1 MNLSDRPLSD
11 SERSVLMK
19 GLNFSVTPS
28 KIPVDEIVAATELA
42 CNQLKDKSQAESLR
56 NEVVKIV
63 SKSKPPRSNISRA
76 EREAIKALAKDDS
89 IVILPAD
96 KGRTTV
102 ILNKQDYHN
111 KVKALLDDTNT
122 YEKLTSDPTRAIK
135 NKLIQTL
142 KEWRKEERIPN
153 YLYNQLYPT
162 AENVPKFYGLPK
174 IHKKDVPLRPIV
186 SSIGSVMYDTAKFL
200 AKIMKPLV
208 GLNSHHIVNSEDFV
222 NKIAELEVPPGQKLV
237 SYDVSSLF
245 TSIPINE
252 AIPVVRAKLESDQSL
267 PDRCPLDIAQL
278 SVLLEMCLSSTYF
291 TFQGEFY
298 KQKKG
303 AAMGSPISP
312 VVAIL

>member
-1 MNLSDRPLSD
+1 MKGVKTMKIIHNAEKKLLQERIRQCDFTIRKYEESVKELKSSLQSKVSTEINNQILTLFEKTHSSHFEMAKSRQRQKFDRLLSKEETRSPTTNIGDTNIDQTKWVMNLSDRPLSD

-142 KEWRKEERIPN
+142 KEWRKEERI
-153 YLYNQLYPT
+153 
-162 AENVPKFYGLPK
+162 
-174 IHKKDVPLRPIV
+174 
-186 SSIGSVMYDTAKFL
+186 
-200 AKIMKPLV
+200 
-208 GLNSHHIVNSEDFV
+208 
-222 NKIAELEVPPGQKLV
+222 
-237 SYDVSSLF
+237 
-245 TSIPINE
+245 
-252 AIPVVRAKLESDQSL
+252 
-267 PDRCPLDIAQL
+267 C
-278 SVLLEMCLSSTYF
+278 
-291 TFQGEFY
+291 
-298 KQKKG
+298 
-303 AAMGSPISP
+303 ISFSC
-312 VVAIL
+312 